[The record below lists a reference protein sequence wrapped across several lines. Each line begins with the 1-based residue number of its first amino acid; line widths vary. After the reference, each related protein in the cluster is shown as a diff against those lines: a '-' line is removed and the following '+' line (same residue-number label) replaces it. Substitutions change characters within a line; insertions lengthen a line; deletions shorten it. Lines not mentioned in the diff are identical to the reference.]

1 MTKVSSLP
9 LLGLES
15 FHECLDRYSAKGQ
28 MGKTSGVWATVCPKE
43 SQPNSL
49 QPTTGNFDCFYP
61 IQGLASKTFSTN

>member
-28 MGKTSGVWATVCPKE
+28 MGKTSGVCAWPGVAK
-43 SQPNSL
+43 
-49 QPTTGNFDCFYP
+49 
-61 IQGLASKTFSTN
+61 QGKLVGG